1 MIEKLKNLESA
12 IKDLDGLAIPS
23 SLSKK
28 IYETRDELK
37 MFIGY
42 YLSEVA
48 HNRALEPT
56 LKKCRENMDSG
67 DCVKCPWDDCCLLKA
82 RLT

>member
-12 IKDLDGLAIPS
+12 IKDLDGLTIPS
-23 SLSKK
+23 SLSNK

-48 HNRALEPT
+48 HNGAAEPT
-56 LKKCRENMDSG
+56 MSSAPKICNCGFHKEMRRLEKLKE
-67 DCVKCPWDDCCLLKA
+67 
-82 RLT
+82 